1 MSNAQDRRES
11 LNNSTK
17 LLTDLIKV
25 YTNDNMK
32 YGGELYDILDVKL
45 QAFYDSC
52 IKVGLPENQY
62 CNAFSIMLKDRA
74 RAFYYDKIT
83 GRTYNFIT
91 TVAIMKTHFETE
103 ENR

>member
-1 MSNAQDRRES
+1 
-11 LNNSTK
+11 
-17 LLTDLIKV
+17 LIKV
-25 YTNDNMK
+25 YTNDNIK
-32 YGGELYDILDVKL
+32 YSRELYNILDVKL